1 MSDISIRKWKKSD
14 AAALSK
20 LLSDT
25 RLLSNLRDGIPYP
38 YTEADALEYIEAILS
53 ADQNETFAYAITEN
67 DKVIGSVGA
76 FRQGNIHRQTAEL
89 GYYLAHSHWGKGIM
103 TEAVK
108 QLCDIIFMQSD
119 MLRIFAEPFDCN
131 IGSQRVLK
139 KAGFKFEG
147 IMRQNA
153 VKNGKVIDMRLYSLT
168 RDDWSV
174 KVDRM
179 SPDSLKEALALVWKT
194 FSKFEAPEYSPM
206 GIAEFHGY
214 INSPADMAKLT
225 FYEARINGRLV
236 GVLAMRGHHISLF
249 FVDEQFHRRGIGRA
263 LFEYMKNECEH
274 KTFTVNSSPFAVGFY
289 IELGFKPL
297 SAELCKNGIK
307 FTPMEAN
314 LS

>member
-1 MSDISIRKWKKSD
+1 MSEISIRKWEKSD

-25 RLLSNLRDGIPYP
+25 RLLNNLRDGIPYP
-38 YTEADALEYIEAILS
+38 YTESDALEYIEAILS
-53 ADQNETFAYAITEN
+53 ADQNETFAYAIILDGEL
-67 DKVIGSVGA
+67 VGSVGA
-76 FRQGNIHRQTAEL
+76 FRQGNIHRRTAEI
-89 GYYLAHSHWGKGIM
+89 GYYLAYSHWGKGIM

-119 MLRIFAEPFDCN
+119 ILRIFAEPFEKN
-131 IGSQRVLK
+131 ISSQRVLE

-147 IMRQNA
+147 VMRQNA
-153 VKNGKVIDMRLYSLT
+153 IKNGKVIDMRLYSLT

-174 KVDRM
+174 KVRRM
-179 SPDSLKEALALVWKT
+179 EPDTMGEALALVWRT

-206 GIAEFHGY
+206 GIAEFHSF

-225 FYEARINGRLV
+225 FYEARINGELV

-249 FVDEQFHRRGIGRA
+249 FVDEQFHRRGVGRA

-274 KTFTVNSSPFAVGFY
+274 KTFTVNSSPYAVGFY

-297 SAELCKNGIK
+297 SGELCKNGIK
-307 FTPMEAN
+307 FTPMEAD
-314 LS
+314 LT